1 MKKTLSILI
10 AGIVT
15 FGCSNVDIEFDDF
28 DYQSIYFPYQT
39 PVRTIILGDESVGDN
54 SIDLE
59 HAFSIGVTMGGAYE
73 NTKDRIVTVE
83 YAPELGENITDGSGN
98 AMEVLPA
105 GYYEANFDK
114 IVIPAGQFSGKMRV
128 DLNDAFFEDP
138 LSATT
143 HYVIPVR
150 IADAAGDTILRGD
163 PIDYVDDPDPRIA
176 EDWDVVPKDYTLFGI
191 KYINET
197 HGMYLLR
204 GARTNTATNEVTTY
218 SQRFLTDN
226 NMTKLTT
233 MSLTE
238 NEMDV
243 VGGTFKG
250 PYFVIKLTFNQDS
263 KTLTVSQKEGTTVA
277 ASGTGVYY
285 TKDDSES
292 EGYNGYKHRTIYL
305 DYTIDMG
312 GTLFAVKDSLVFA
325 DTDVK
330 FEEFAVMVVEP

>member
-28 DYQSIYFPYQT
+28 DHQSIYFPYQT
-39 PVRTIILGDESVGDN
+39 PVRTLILGDESLGDN

-98 AMEVLPA
+98 PMEVLPS

-114 IVIPAGQFSGKMRV
+114 IIIPAGEFSGKMRV

-138 LSATT
+138 LSVTT
-143 HYVIPVR
+143 HYIIPVR
-150 IADAAGDTILRGD
+150 ITDAAGDTVLRGQTFL
-163 PIDYVDDPDPRIA
+163 DDPDPRVA
-176 EDWDVVPKDYTLFGI
+176 EDWLVVPKDYTLFGI

-197 HGMYLLR
+197 HGLYLLR
-204 GARTNTATNEVTTY
+204 GSRTNTSTNEEVTY
-218 SQRFLTDN
+218 SERFLTDN
-226 NMTKLTT
+226 KMTRLTT
-233 MSLTE
+233 LSLTE
-238 NEMDV
+238 NEMDIS
-243 VGGTFKG
+243 GGFAG
-250 PYFVIKLTFNQDS
+250 NYWVIKLTFNKDS
-263 KTLTVSQKEGTTVA
+263 KTVTVSQMDATTVA
-277 ASGTGVYY
+277 AIGTGVYY

-292 EGYNGYKHRTIYL
+292 EGYNGQKHRTIYL
-305 DYTIDMG
+305 DYTLGQGSKIYD
-312 GTLFAVKDSLVFA
+312 VKDSLVFA
-325 DTDVK
+325 DTDIV
-330 FEEFAVMVVEP
+330 FEEFEVVVVEP